1 VSQKCQKDSNQ
12 GRAVEIYTAL
22 ARVRRFRY
30 SWQRRVGAHVVYVLE
45 FFVFEREGD
54 KRVID
59 RMTRHA
65 NTIDEARNHARTVLK
80 NVLFRGRRADFCEVK
95 DPMGNILV
103 VVPPP
108 A

>member
-1 VSQKCQKDSNQ
+1 MV
-12 GRAVEIYTAL
+12 
-22 ARVRRFRY
+22 FM
-30 SWQRRVGAHVVYVLE
+30 RRVGRTVVYLLE
-45 FFVFEREGD
+45 FLVFEGEGN

-103 VVPPP
+103 VVPGP